1 MAVNIG
7 RRVLPC
13 LLVSD
18 MRRAMEF
25 YIGQL
30 GFIQTGYWPIES
42 EPIRTEVRRD
52 DVAIVLVAE
61 SSRGIGDTPAF
72 TGALC
77 MFPESVEQ
85 LADEL
90 RDKVSFAWGVEE
102 TDYDTREFAIR
113 DPDGYLLVF
122 AEPL

>member
-18 MRRAMEF
+18 MRRSLEF
-25 YIGQL
+25 YVDRL
-30 GFIQTGYWPIES
+30 GFVQTGYWPIES
-42 EPIRTEVRRD
+42 NPIRTEVRRD
-52 DVAIVLVAE
+52 DVAIVLLAE
-61 SSRGIGDTPAF
+61 SIRGLGESPAF

-77 MFPESVEQ
+77 LLPESVDQ

-90 RDKVSFAWGVEE
+90 RGRVPFVWGPEV

-113 DPDGYLLVF
+113 DPDGYTLVF
-122 AEPL
+122 TEPA